1 MDNINRHVL
10 RLRQLAVAAKAA
22 ADAEDYAMNAGNEG
36 EPPARDPASLQ
47 RVEQVRLTS
56 GEVERM
62 TPQLITAAQV
72 CMKHI
77 CLRIILPPEKMNKK
91 TTKRSDLRCQ
101 SLQVLNVST
110 RGKRRSVD
118 PFGRHSRDF
127 FGVHR
132 IAYFGYRPDLLV
144 QL

>member
-36 EPPARDPASLQ
+36 EPPARDSASLQ

-77 CLRIILPPEKMNKK
+77 CLTIFLHPEKIKK
-91 TTKRSDLRCQ
+91 NTKRSDLLCQ
-101 SLQVLNVST
+101 SL
-110 RGKRRSVD
+110 R
-118 PFGRHSRDF
+118 
-127 FGVHR
+127 
-132 IAYFGYRPDLLV
+132 
-144 QL
+144 

>member
-77 CLRIILPPEKMNKK
+77 CLRIFLHPEKIKK
-91 TTKRSDLRCQ
+91 NTKQSDLLCQ
-101 SLQVLNVST
+101 SLRCSQKLQYTCEEAKV
-110 RGKRRSVD
+110 
-118 PFGRHSRDF
+118 
-127 FGVHR
+127 
-132 IAYFGYRPDLLV
+132 
-144 QL
+144 

>member
-77 CLRIILPPEKMNKK
+77 CLRIFLHPEKIKK
-91 TTKRSDLRCQ
+91 KHKTIRLTVSKLAVKSKTSVHVRRGEKCRS
-101 SLQVLNVST
+101 SWST
-110 RGKRRSVD
+110 
-118 PFGRHSRDF
+118 
-127 FGVHR
+127 
-132 IAYFGYRPDLLV
+132 LT
-144 QL
+144 

>member
-1 MDNINRHVL
+1 VDNINRHVL

-77 CLRIILPPEKMNKK
+77 CLRIFLHPEKIKK
-91 TTKRSDLRCQ
+91 R
-101 SLQVLNVST
+101 LQNDRTYLYCVKACGEVENFST
-110 RGKRRSVD
+110 RGKRREV
-118 PFGRHSRDF
+118 
-127 FGVHR
+127 
-132 IAYFGYRPDLLV
+132 
-144 QL
+144 

>member
-77 CLRIILPPEKMNKK
+77 CLRIFLHPEKKKK
-91 TTKRSDLRCQ
+91 TQNDQTYCVKPCGE
-101 SLQVLNVST
+101 VKNFST
-110 RGKRRSVD
+110 RAKRREV
-118 PFGRHSRDF
+118 
-127 FGVHR
+127 
-132 IAYFGYRPDLLV
+132 
-144 QL
+144 

>member
-77 CLRIILPPEKMNKK
+77 CLRIFLHPEKIKKK
-91 TTKRSDLRCQ
+91 TQNDQTYCVKAWGE
-101 SLQVLNVST
+101 VKNFST
-110 RGKRRSVD
+110 RAKRREV
-118 PFGRHSRDF
+118 
-127 FGVHR
+127 
-132 IAYFGYRPDLLV
+132 
-144 QL
+144 

>member
-77 CLRIILPPEKMNKK
+77 CLIIFLSPEKM
-91 TTKRSDLRCQ
+91 KR
-101 SLQVLNVST
+101 
-110 RGKRRSVD
+110 
-118 PFGRHSRDF
+118 
-127 FGVHR
+127 
-132 IAYFGYRPDLLV
+132 
-144 QL
+144 

>member
-77 CLRIILPPEKMNKK
+77 CLRIFLHPEKKK
-91 TTKRSDLRCQ
+91 KKHKTIRFTVSKLAVKSKTSVHVRRGEKCRS
-101 SLQVLNVST
+101 SWST
-110 RGKRRSVD
+110 
-118 PFGRHSRDF
+118 
-127 FGVHR
+127 
-132 IAYFGYRPDLLV
+132 LT
-144 QL
+144 

>member
-77 CLRIILPPEKMNKK
+77 CLRIFLHPEKIKK
-91 TTKRSDLRCQ
+91 KIDDKTIGLTVSKLAVKSK
-101 SLQVLNVST
+101 LQYT
-110 RGKRRSVD
+110 WEEAKSVD
-118 PFGRHSRDF
+118 TLGLLADTHMIFS
-127 FGVHR
+127 VY
-132 IAYFGYRPDLLV
+132 IA
-144 QL
+144 

>member
-77 CLRIILPPEKMNKK
+77 CLRIFLHPEKIKK
-91 TTKRSDLRCQ
+91 TQNDQIYCVKACGE
-101 SLQVLNVST
+101 VKNFST
-110 RGKRRSVD
+110 RAKRREV
-118 PFGRHSRDF
+118 
-127 FGVHR
+127 
-132 IAYFGYRPDLLV
+132 
-144 QL
+144 